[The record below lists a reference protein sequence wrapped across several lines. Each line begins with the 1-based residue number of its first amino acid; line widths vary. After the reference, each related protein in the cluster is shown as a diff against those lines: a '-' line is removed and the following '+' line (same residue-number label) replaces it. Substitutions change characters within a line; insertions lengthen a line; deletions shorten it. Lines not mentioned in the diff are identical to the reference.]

1 MSLELVPA
9 LLVKRYLDESLSG
22 RQCSF
27 CAKRPD
33 ETLCAFIEAEGYVR
47 ICEGVFRHSTTSS
60 TMTLHCFRHK
70 PR

>member
-1 MSLELVPA
+1 VSLELVPGS
-9 LLVKRYLDESLSG
+9 LVNRYLDESLSG

-47 ICEGVFRHSTTSS
+47 ICEECVQTFHDFLDDDSS
-60 TMTLHCFRHK
+60 LRQT
-70 PR
+70 